1 MVAYY
6 YKDNEKKLLQKDK
19 REAICKDIKCKFKTW
34 YADLSTAREEAVKLL
49 RDLFPGYDADVYK
62 IKKVP
67 STYEQFKTYESAIYR
82 ATYQN
87 YDGIV
92 DVEGQDLRSNN
103 LASIYKASLVYD
115 YNAIDLKSTL
125 DQILFDWTL
134 KGEGAAF
141 VNWTE
146 EYNQIPT
153 AITVEDV
160 DPDTGEIIPRV
171 VASTEDVLTYAGVKV
186 THIDPH
192 NLYYDKTQKDNWQSC
207 GKIYRDF
214 VPIQNILSNTDY
226 NLTAQEKKELKDLIQ
241 TNKNNQIGNLY
252 SEKVSDNT
260 DILGTSIEVL
270 EYYGDYCMPDTYE
283 VIRNAEI
290 VIIAGRFIAK
300 IEKSKRPKCPIIYG
314 TYLERPDT
322 RRGQSPMKPA
332 AILNDVENM
341 CIDLTLRAWQ
351 LNVDPVFLTPKGA
364 FSTYFKLTP
373 GKPIEYDPTIL
384 GGSAPTK
391 VDFTSGLRGF
401 DFQTFFKNKME
412 GATGITQY
420 LQGSQEGAVRTASE
434 STYIHAGAT
443 MRIAREAY
451 LFQSRVILP
460 IIKLHALYKK
470 VFDVQDRDIR
480 LSDGTYAKVT
490 EEIRNGSYSFIM
502 GDSQTSVERDAETNK
517 LFQLLG
523 SPAFQSLMQI
533 MDIQTA
539 SEFLRWILNRMN
551 FRGTNQIF
559 ELVNINSKIQQLGG
573 QMGIQPQNI
582 EGFRDGMMNQIST
595 NLPQVAADLIRQERP
610 DTRINSNDV
619 PLM

>member
-1 MVAYY
+1 MVTYY

-19 REAICKDIKCKFKTW
+19 RDAIARDVKEKFKSW
-34 YADLSTAREEAVKLL
+34 YSDLFSAREETVKIL
-49 RDLFPGYDADVYK
+49 RDLFPGYDNDVYK

-87 YDGIV
+87 YDSIV
-92 DVEGQDLRSNN
+92 DIEGQDLRSNN
-103 LASIYKASLVYD
+103 LAATYKASLVYD
-115 YNAIDLKSTL
+115 YNAINLKDTL
-125 DQILFDWTL
+125 DKILFDWVL

-141 VNWTE
+141 VNWVE
-146 EYNQIPT
+146 EVNQVPT
-153 AITVEDV
+153 AVVVEDV
-160 DPDTGEIIPRV
+160 DPATGEVIQEI
-171 VASTEDVLTYAGVKV
+171 VATTEDVVTYSGVKV
-186 THIDPH
+186 NHIDPH
-192 NLYYDKTQKDNWQSC
+192 NLYYDKTQRDNWQSC

-214 VPIQNILSNTDY
+214 VPIQEILNNTSWS
-226 NLTAQEKKELKDLIQ
+226 LTSQEKKELKELVQ
-241 TNKNNQIGNLY
+241 SNQNDTIGNLH
-252 SEKVSDNT
+252 SEKVSDYT
-260 DILGTSIEVL
+260 DVIGTSVEVL
-270 EYYGDYCMPDTYE
+270 EYYGDYCMPDTYD
-283 VIRNAEI
+283 VIRSAEI
-290 VIIAGRFIAK
+290 VIVAGRYVAK
-300 IEKSKRPKCPIIYG
+300 IEKSKRPKCPIIYN
-314 TYLERPDT
+314 TYLDRPDT

-373 GKPIEYDPTIL
+373 GRPIEYDPTIL
-384 GGSAPTK
+384 GGSAPQK

-451 LFQSRVILP
+451 LFQSRIILP
-460 IIKLHALYKK
+460 IVKLHALYKK
-470 VFDVQDRDIR
+470 VFDTNDREIKVA
-480 LSDGTYAKVT
+480 DGQFARVDD
-490 EEIRNGSYSFIM
+490 EVRNGNYTFIL
-502 GDSQTSVERDAETNK
+502 GDSQTSVERDAETNR

-523 SPAFQSLMQI
+523 SPVFQSLAQL

-539 SEFLRWILNRMN
+539 SEFLKWILNRMN
-551 FRGTNQIF
+551 FRATEQIF
-559 ELVNINSKIQQLGG
+559 SMIDLNSQIGRLGG
-573 QMGIQPQNI
+573 ELGIQSQNI
-582 EGFRDGMMNQIST
+582 PGFRNDMMNKIMT
-595 NLPQVAADLIRQERP
+595 DLPLTAAELTQTSPRANAQ
-610 DTRINSNDV
+610 NV
-619 PLM
+619 PLL